1 MKVGDLVKYNY
12 GPEKSSGLKYWGST
26 RGDIGGIVD
35 SEWNGEKE
43 VAEILWFNKYGLQ
56 RSYKKYL
63 EVISETKNKKVLD
76 KVKKT

>member
-12 GPEKSSGLKYWGST
+12 GTARADFDKDYWGAV
-26 RGDIGGIVD
+26 RGELGVIVD
-35 SEWNGEKE
+35 ICWHGDPD

-63 EVISETKNKKVLD
+63 EVVSERAQNED
-76 KVKKT
+76 R

>member
-12 GPEKSSGLKYWGST
+12 GPARDSGPDYWGAKQ
-26 RGDIGGIVD
+26 GELGVIVD
-35 SEWNGEKE
+35 ACWQGKAD

-63 EVISETKNKKVLD
+63 EVVSERTQNED
-76 KVKKT
+76 R